1 MNVSNQKVLR
11 DQPVLNCR
19 EVSRIVSS
27 GELEQL
33 GFVKKLRIRFHL
45 LICREC
51 RRYAEQIRVIGAV
64 ARVRVL
70 SMAGDEATFARLEK
84 SILDGAFGASTE
96 KS

>member
-1 MNVSNQKVLR
+1 
-11 DQPVLNCR
+11 VLNCR

-27 GELEQL
+27 DELGHL
-33 GFVKKLRIRFHL
+33 GFLKRLRIRFHL

-51 RRYAEQIRVIGAV
+51 KRYADQIRVIGAV

-70 SMAGDEATFARLEK
+70 SMAVDEASLARLEQ